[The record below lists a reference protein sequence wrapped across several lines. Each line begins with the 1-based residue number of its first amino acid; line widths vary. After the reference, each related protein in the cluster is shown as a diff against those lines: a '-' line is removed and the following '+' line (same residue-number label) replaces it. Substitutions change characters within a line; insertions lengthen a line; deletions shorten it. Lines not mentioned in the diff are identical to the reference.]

1 MPGAAPLEV
10 RMRLRIRPSLVAAAP
25 VFAFSVSLFG
35 AQGITFPPNGDNP
48 QASVTQAIG
57 PVRVTI
63 DYSSPRV
70 VRGKND
76 RRGKIWGQL
85 VPWGLS
91 DLGFNGCKS
100 CPWRAGA
107 NENTTFAT
115 THDVKVQGQPLPAGT
130 YGLHMIPGKD
140 EWTIVFSKDASSW
153 GSFWYDAKQDALR
166 IQTKPGK
173 SEYHEW
179 LTYEFTERE
188 PERATVALEWEELR
202 IPFTVTVDNATQLW
216 VDNMR
221 KDLRGF
227 AGFSWQNWQQA
238 AAFCAQNKSNLP
250 EALKWAER
258 AVSDPFA
265 GGEENFVTLSTLAR
279 LQRLNGRE
287 PEAAKTFDKA
297 IQHPTAQPLQIH
309 LAARQ
314 LLTDGKKQEALQ
326 VFQLNAKRFPNQW
339 PVHVGLMRGY
349 SAVGDR
355 KKALEEAKLA
365 LAQAPDEPNRK
376 NLQGLIRQLEEGK
389 DIN

>member
-1 MPGAAPLEV
+1 
-10 RMRLRIRPSLVAAAP
+10 
-25 VFAFSVSLFG
+25 
-35 AQGITFPPNGDNP
+35 
-48 QASVTQAIG
+48 
-57 PVRVTI
+57 
-63 DYSSPRV
+63 
-70 VRGKND
+70 
-76 RRGKIWGQL
+76 
-85 VPWGLS
+85 
-91 DLGFNGCKS
+91 
-100 CPWRAGA
+100 
-107 NENTTFAT
+107 
-115 THDVKVQGQPLPAGT
+115 VQGQPLPAGT

-221 KDLRGF
+221 KDLRGV